1 MPSSEDSAGHNPSRV
16 SIDNARLKT
25 HKFSTVKNEITAK
38 NVNARK
44 LSQQNHILV
53 LFGSQI
59 EIISVRVKVSNF
71 ISNIMIISLYVS
83 TLQWCLHQEVHVTLD
98 TDTTISNSQMKMQIF
113 EMRMLWKTRSYYLPF
128 LRAIF
133 LI

>member
-1 MPSSEDSAGHNPSRV
+1 MTVGE
-16 SIDNARLKT
+16 
-25 HKFSTVKNEITAK
+25 VKNSKFNFQRNIILITT
-38 NVNARK
+38 
-44 LSQQNHILV
+44 LI
-53 LFGSQI
+53 FGNQFCSFQELLWLHFI
-59 EIISVRVKVSNF
+59 VIIISVRVKVSNF

>member
-1 MPSSEDSAGHNPSRV
+1 MYDFFIIEV
-16 SIDNARLKT
+16 
-25 HKFSTVKNEITAK
+25 ITK
-38 NVNARK
+38 
-44 LSQQNHILV
+44 
-53 LFGSQI
+53 
-59 EIISVRVKVSNF
+59 IISVRVKVSNF

-133 LI
+133 LMS